1 MSPVPAV
8 TARPLRVCLVAHARY
23 PVCEPFAGGLE
34 AMTFH
39 LAAELVRRGHEVS
52 LFAAPGSDP
61 ALDVREL
68 PVVGPAQPRTARLD
82 TDAPPGV
89 EMLEHHAYLALMLD
103 LAAHGSRRFDVV
115 HNNSLHHLPV
125 AMAPA
130 LGDLPV
136 ITTLHTP
143 PLWWLRSA
151 IELDGGRSRFVAV
164 SEHTAQAWAST
175 VHCEVVHNGVDLTRW
190 PAGDGGGPAVWSGR
204 ITPEKAPHE
213 AIDAARLAGVPLVL
227 AGPVMDEDYHR
238 RMVVPRLGGSV
249 RHLGHL
255 DQQELAGL
263 LGRATVALVTP
274 AWDEP
279 YGLVAAEAMACGTPV
294 AAYARGALPEVLD
307 DRSGRLARPGD
318 PADLARALLEARE
331 LDRAGVRAAAHERTS
346 LTRMVDDYERLYR
359 GACLQGVAA

>member
-1 MSPVPAV
+1 MSR
-8 TARPLRVCLVAHARY
+8 TNLRARPLRICLVAHARY
-23 PVCEPFAGGLE
+23 PVREPFAGGLE

-39 LAAELVRRGHEVS
+39 LAAELGRRGHEVS

-61 ALDVREL
+61 ALQVHEL
-68 PVVGPAQPRTARLD
+68 PVVGPAQPLTARLD

-103 LAAHGSRRFDVV
+103 LAAAGTRRFDLV

-164 SEHTAQAWAST
+164 SEHTARAWAPT
-175 VHCEVVHNGVDLTRW
+175 VRCDVVPNGVDLDRW
-190 PAGDGGGPAVWSGR
+190 PAGAGGGPAVWSGR

-213 AIDAARLAGVPLVL
+213 AIEAARLAGVPLVL

-238 RMVVPRLGGSV
+238 RQVVPRLGGSV
-249 RHLGHL
+249 RHVGHL
-255 DQQELAGL
+255 DQQALARL
-263 LGRATVALVTP
+263 LGEASVALVTP

-294 AAYARGALPEVLD
+294 AAFGRGALPEVLD
-307 DRSGRLARPGD
+307 EHSGRLAAPGD
-318 PADLARALLEARE
+318 TADLARALLEARG
-331 LDRAGVRAAAHERTS
+331 LDRHGVRDSAHQRTS
-346 LTRMVDDYERLYR
+346 LRRMVDDYERLYR
-359 GACLQGVAA
+359 SVHRSGVAA